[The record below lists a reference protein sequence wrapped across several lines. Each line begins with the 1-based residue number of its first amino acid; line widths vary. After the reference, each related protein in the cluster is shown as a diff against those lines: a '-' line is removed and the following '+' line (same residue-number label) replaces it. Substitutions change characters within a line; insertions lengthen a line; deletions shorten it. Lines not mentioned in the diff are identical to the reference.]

1 MLFLKS
7 DKVFISVVNYP
18 NDYDFTRITEFKK
31 FMPNKSSKTTIVIEY
46 PGNDGF
52 PAWPAFDNK
61 NQAIFRMY
69 WHVAENLKK
78 ENIYFLGRLAEYK
91 YYDMDDVVKRALDV
105 FEEVGL

>member
-1 MLFLKS
+1 MQQ
-7 DKVFISVVNYP
+7 
-18 NDYDFTRITEFKK
+18 
-31 FMPNKSSKTTIVIEY
+31 
-46 PGNDGF
+46 
-52 PAWPAFDNK
+52 K